1 MGGARM
7 KTARTGYGALGLAA
21 LLLTF
26 FYVAQ
31 PAAQATKTSS
41 AKTSSTKKAK
51 STSTKAGADSVL
63 VRIGKETITTGQVQ
77 RRLDEL
83 PEHIR
88 PQFTTPEG
96 RQRLVDRLIEEKVWL
111 MSSTKAGVDKR
122 PEVVRQIE
130 QQRRDLLIRTYINE
144 VMAGSVPPSDS
155 EARAYYDEHQAE
167 FRTPASVTISH
178 IQSKPESE
186 AKKVKQWTKN
196 QDWKKLAAKYSA
208 DTLTRNQGGLL
219 GPVTREGIFGQLG
232 RQPALAESAFA
243 LGEGKIGGP
252 YKTDRG
258 WHVIRVESLTP
269 EGVRPFD
276 QVRGGII
283 RQQSSKRSQDYYA
296 TKYAEAKAALGVR
309 ADSVAIEKFV
319 ATKKSARDLF
329 NEAQSAGAAKDR
341 LEAYGK
347 VVEQYPNSDV
357 SPQAQFMIGFIQ
369 SEELRDYDAAERS
382 FQTLLKR
389 YPKSELAASAKWM
402 IDHMRTETAPGFMNL
417 EGDSTQARSATS
429 PPPTRKP

>member
-1 MGGARM
+1 
-7 KTARTGYGALGLAA
+7 LAA

-31 PAAQATKTSS
+31 PAAQATKTAS

-83 PEHIR
+83 PEHVR

-96 RQRLVDRLIEEKVWL
+96 RQRLVDRMIEEKVWL
-111 MSSTKAGVDKR
+111 MSAQKQGVDKR
-122 PEVVRQIE
+122 PDVQRQIE
-130 QQRRDLLIRTYINE
+130 QQRRDLLIRTHINE
-144 VMAGSVPPSDS
+144 VMAGNPPASDS
-155 EARAYYDEHQAE
+155 AAHVYYEEHRADY
-167 FRTPASVTISH
+167 RTPASITISH
-178 IQSKPESE
+178 IQLKTEAD
-186 AKKVKQWTKN
+186 AKKVKGYTKK
-196 QDWKKLAAKYSA
+196 QDWAKLVTKYSA
-208 DTLTRNQGGLL
+208 DTLTKRQGGVL
-219 GPVTREGIFGQLG
+219 GPVTREGVFGQLG

-243 LGEGKIGGP
+243 LGGTGKIGGP

-269 EGVRPFD
+269 EGERPFD

-283 RQQSSKRSQDYYA
+283 RQMSQKQSQDYYNE
-296 TKYAEAKAALGVR
+296 KYAEAKASLGLR
-309 ADSVAIEKFV
+309 ADSVAIQKFV
-319 ATKKSARDLF
+319 MKKKSARDLF
-329 NEAQSAGAAKDR
+329 NEAQSAGGPQERID
-341 LEAYGK
+341 AYTR
-347 VVEQYPNSDV
+347 VLQEYPDSEV

-369 SEELRDYDAAERS
+369 SEELKDYKAAEQT
-382 FQTLLKR
+382 FKTLLQR

-402 IDHMRTETAPGFMNL
+402 VDHMRTESAPGFMNL
-417 EGDSTQARSATS
+417 EGDSTKSAGS
-429 PPPTRKP
+429 AAAPTRKP